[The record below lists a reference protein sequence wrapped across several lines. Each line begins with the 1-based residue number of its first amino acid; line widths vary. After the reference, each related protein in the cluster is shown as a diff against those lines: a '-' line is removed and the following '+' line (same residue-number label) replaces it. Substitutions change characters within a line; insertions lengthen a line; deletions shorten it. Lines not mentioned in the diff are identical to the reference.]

1 VDIIGFLNTI
11 TGNNLLFWKVVV
23 ATIVFFGAGTQV
35 FLAARLWK
43 ASSVPRISESTAS
56 TAHRWIGRV
65 TLLLG
70 IGVAISCIAG
80 PAGPTSPSRVLFHSI
95 FGTLVL
101 VVIATKFTILR
112 VLRKGYNL
120 LPFVGTALFL
130 IFGALWATSV
140 FDYVTG

>member
-1 VDIIGFLNTI
+1 
-11 TGNNLLFWKVVV
+11 LFWKVVA
-23 ATIVFFGAGTQV
+23 ATVVFALAGVQV

-43 ASSVPRISESTAS
+43 ASTVPPVSEETAS

-65 TLLLG
+65 TLFLG
-70 IGVAISCIAG
+70 IAVAISCIAG

-95 FGTLVL
+95 FGTAVL
-101 VVIATKFTILR
+101 LVIAAKFTILR
-112 VLRKGYNL
+112 ILRKGYNF

>member
-1 VDIIGFLNTI
+1 MDVIGFLNDI
-11 TGNNLLFWKVVV
+11 TGNNLLFWKVVA
-23 ATIVFFGAGTQV
+23 ATIVFLGAGTQV

-43 ASSVPRISESTAS
+43 VSSRPRISEETAS
-56 TAHRWIGRV
+56 TSHRWIGRI
-65 TLLLG
+65 TLFLG

-95 FGTLVL
+95 FGTAVL
-101 VVIATKFTILR
+101 LVIAAKFTILR
-112 VLRKGYNL
+112 ILKKGYNL

>member
-1 VDIIGFLNTI
+1 MFAL
-11 TGNNLLFWKVVV
+11 
-23 ATIVFFGAGTQV
+23 AGVQV

-43 ASSVPRISESTAS
+43 ASTVPPVSEETAS
-56 TAHRWIGRV
+56 TAHRWIGRA
-65 TLLLG
+65 TLFLG
-70 IGVAISCIAG
+70 IAVAVSCIAG

-95 FGTLVL
+95 FGTAVL
-101 VVIATKFTILR
+101 LVIAAKFTILR
-112 VLRKGYNL
+112 ILRKGYNF